1 MKTSINIKNN
11 RSVIKALLLLV
22 IVYTAAVLPNS
33 SLNAQMRPSLG
44 KVWDKMYDSGAGK
57 VYNVYPNKQDQNYTA
72 IATVGSYLGKVYEI
86 DEAGTQLREFTCDVR
101 DWAYRGEAGV
111 NGNFGGV
118 TLEGGIAF
126 KTDDGGALAFF
137 NVYDKNRAA
146 IYRQPDWNGLANQLK
161 RGVWVVKFKVDGSV
175 ESNRIDRG
183 TVVLEGL
190 QLSDGRFMVGGM
202 DENVSNDPAGDSRN
216 VTLLRVYTQ
225 AGIQAIDYRGDNVSG
240 NTSVGVGFN
249 IKEVISIHM
258 QPKSNPSEPDRVF
271 IATIHYLASIDNIN
285 QTTAPASSFAL
296 KDRQIPIKTG
306 GSVILGNP
314 NIQSMTPTADGGVF
328 VETLVQNHVVPE
340 TAYANGRT
348 LIKFKPQSG
357 TYTVAYAYL
366 FKPGSTLAAEYK
378 YDTPYL
384 LPHGNYG
391 GVLQYKSGYGTVSR
405 SYIYEL
411 KDNYTSAEINPAN
424 TTSPTTWTPLDG
436 DLRIKRSSNVDGFFA
451 AGSDMLTYPF
461 KANIIKLS
469 TCANFAIPNIPPRG
483 YFFVKPRANFFI
495 KETFRYAGAA
505 ALSKDNVTHNLK
517 AVVYS
522 GTVDG
527 FVAGETIYDKPG
539 TAINYI
545 PNATQGASG
554 DLLAL
559 DDKFTVSGNQ
569 PAVEYTLRA
578 NDKYLIDGV
587 EQTCQQTTVFYLVQ
601 ELVGGVTQGPLTI
614 NSGSTLTSPLYVD
627 NSSGGFG
634 PNSYQWQELVSGTWV
649 PITGATSET
658 FLPMTSLTANKTYR
672 RSVSNIVGT
681 EFSTPFTVNVSN
693 SPDIDIVSLPTGV
706 MEGNDLIIETAI
718 RNISPIST
726 SKTFKITLYKEAKG
740 AAKKVTYTDTVNT
753 LSYNDTRHFKIVI
766 PNYLTDWAGTAR
778 VIVSFNDSGN
788 GAQDQTAHFKD
799 NVTTAELK
807 MKN

>member
-11 RSVIKALLLLV
+11 RSVIKALLLLA

-101 DWAYRGEAGV
+101 DWAYRGETGV

-126 KTDDGGALAFF
+126 KTNDGGVLAFF
-137 NVYDKNRAA
+137 NVYDKGRAA
-146 IYRQPDWNGLANQLK
+146 IYRQPDWNGQANQLK
-161 RGVWVVKFKVDGSV
+161 RGVWIVKFSNNGTV

-183 TVVLEGL
+183 TAILEGL
-190 QLSDGRFMVGGM
+190 QLSDGRFMVGGL
-202 DENVSNDPAGDSRN
+202 DENLSNDIGESKN
-216 VTLLRVYTQ
+216 VTLLRVYSQ
-225 AGIQAIDYRGDNVSG
+225 AGVKAIDYRGDNPSSAAAIG
-240 NTSVGVGFN
+240 TGFN
-249 IKEVISIHM
+249 IKEVVSIHM
-258 QPKSNPSEPDRVF
+258 QPKNSPNDPDRIF

-285 QTTAPASSFAL
+285 QIYSPASSYPL
-296 KDRQIPIKTG
+296 KNKIIGTMPG
-306 GSVILGNP
+306 NVLLSNP
-314 NIQSMTPTADGGVF
+314 NIQTMTPTADGGVF
-328 VETLVQNHVVPE
+328 VETLIKNDDNPAN
-340 TAYANGRT
+340 AYLNGRVF
-348 LIKFKPQSG
+348 IKFRPQS
-357 TYTVAYAYL
+357 TSYAVAYAYL
-366 FKPGSTLAAEYK
+366 FKPSSTLAAEYK

-391 GVLQYKSGYGTVSR
+391 GILQYKSGYGTVSQ

-411 KDNYTSAEINPAN
+411 KDNYTNAEINPAS
-424 TTSPTTWTPLDG
+424 TTSPNTWAPLDG

-451 AGSDMLTYPF
+451 AGSDMRTYPF
-461 KANIIKLS
+461 KANMIKLS

-495 KETFRYAGAA
+495 KETFRYVGAA

-522 GTVDG
+522 GTVNG
-527 FVAGETIYDKPG
+527 FVAGETIYDKSG

-578 NDKYLIDGV
+578 SDKYLIDGV

-601 ELVGGVTQGPLTI
+601 ELVGGATQGPLAV

-649 PITGATSET
+649 SITGATSET

-706 MEGNDLIIETAI
+706 MLGNDLIVETAI
-718 RNISPIST
+718 RNISPVAT
-726 SKTFKITLYKEAKG
+726 SKTFKITLYKETKG
-740 AAKKVTYTDTVNT
+740 AAKKVTFTDTVNRI
-753 LSYNDTRHFKIVI
+753 SYNDTRHFKIVI
-766 PNYLTDWAGTAR
+766 PNYLTDWAGTSK

-807 MKN
+807 IKN